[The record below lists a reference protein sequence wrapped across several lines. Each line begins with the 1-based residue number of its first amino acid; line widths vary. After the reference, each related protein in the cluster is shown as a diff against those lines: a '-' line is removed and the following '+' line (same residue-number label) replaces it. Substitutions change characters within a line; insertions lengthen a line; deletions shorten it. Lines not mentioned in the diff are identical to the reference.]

1 MNIEERNQM
10 QERWLND
17 DINVMVATIAFG
29 LGINKPE
36 VRFVIHYSLPK
47 SLEGYYQE
55 SGRAGRDGGISNCLL
70 FYSYADKHRVEY
82 LIQQTIDEQP
92 QIDPAYKKTLMENL
106 SQVVSYCENKVDCR
120 RSLQLQ
126 YLGENFDKRL
136 CNGTCDNC
144 RNNAPTEVRDVTAH
158 VNNLLSLGMKNQ
170 HIVDLHKSV
179 PDAKDRQNYCEPNCG
194 SISWKVIQDY
204 QDQGLQRI
212 GSVWMWCIRFQQSRC

>member
-1 MNIEERNQM
+1 MNSTFYHGNMTIEERNQM

-55 SGRAGRDGGISNCLL
+55 SGRAGRDGGASNCIL
-70 FYSYADKHRVEY
+70 FYSYGDKHRVEY

-92 QIDPAYKKTLMENL
+92 QIDPSYKKTLMENL

-126 YLGENFDKRL
+126 YLGEIFDRRL

-144 RNNAPTEVRDVTAH
+144 RNNAPTEIRNVTWH
-158 VNNLLSLGMKNQ
+158 VTTLLSLGMNA
-170 HIVDLHKSV
+170 VFS
-179 PDAKDRQNYCEPNCG
+179 N
-194 SISWKVIQDY
+194 
-204 QDQGLQRI
+204 
-212 GSVWMWCIRFQQSRC
+212 